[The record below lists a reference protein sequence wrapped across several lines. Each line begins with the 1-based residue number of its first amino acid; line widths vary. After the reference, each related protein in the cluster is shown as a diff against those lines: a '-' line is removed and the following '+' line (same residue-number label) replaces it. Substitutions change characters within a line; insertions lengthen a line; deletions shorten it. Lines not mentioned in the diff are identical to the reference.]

1 MCHLHILYV
10 EVDRMS
16 KRKNNNRG
24 KAGGANIN
32 PQGYTEDKADQQ
44 PKTELQQRAKTKNTK
59 I

>member
-1 MCHLHILYV
+1 
-10 EVDRMS
+10 MS

-24 KAGGANIN
+24 KTGGANIN